1 MKLLLNRDQIDSI
14 ESTGHPYIGEL
25 QYLLGYINDEFPD
38 RMLLKRWDDCW
49 EICWDG
55 LQSKIIKTE
64 LVDALVEFLIK
75 NPRNS

>member
-1 MKLLLNRDQIDSI
+1 MEMLVNKEQIKAI
-14 ESTGHPYIGEL
+14 QEAGHPYIGEL

-64 LVDALVEFLIK
+64 LVDVLVEFLIK
-75 NPRNS
+75 NPKNN